1 MGYIR
6 HEAIVVTAFDIE
18 HLERARSLAIE
29 AGLPVSER
37 VPSPVNSYQSFFV
50 APDGS
55 KEGWVDSDRYE
66 VARASFIKAMR
77 SDEQLYCDWV
87 LVSFGGDANTARI
100 EDHGD
105 NVNDDEDSQL

>member
-6 HEAIVVTAFDIE
+6 HEAIVVTAFDIK

-29 AGLPVSER
+29 ADLPVSER

-55 KEGWVDSDRYE
+55 KEGWADSDRYE
-66 VARASFIKAMR
+66 TARTEFIKALR

-87 LVSFGGDANTARI
+87 LVSFGGDANTARV

-105 NVNDDEDSQL
+105 NFDGED